1 MKKHHFK
8 PACKNLIKTFLLTL
22 SLIFAFS
29 ESYALLPYKY
39 DWVKIKTP
47 HFTVV
52 VSKEHTK
59 YGQSV
64 ANKAEEAFK
73 RLQKLTTKHPKN
85 TYIIVDH
92 TKGFSNG
99 SATFF
104 PYATIRLQPITPDS
118 TSSVGQ
124 YKDWLLE
131 LLIHEY
137 THILTFHNTKG
148 LYTPLRWML
157 GSTVSPGYFQPTWYQ
172 EGLAVYTE
180 SHLSNGGRLRSSS
193 YNAFKKELKAHN
205 VALANEQNTNLYPFG
220 SAPYIFGGWLN
231 QDLLGNSNLKSASAV
246 HHKLSG
252 RVPYTINGAY
262 KRVTKKSVYKSW
274 KDLFHRRKET
284 TFSPK
289 AKSLGTLPFWNKENK
304 SLYFS
309 QLDSFLF
316 DQVIKQSADG
326 KQEPL
331 FKSRN
336 IIQLR
341 VFGDHVYYL
350 SLKVHQRDHQA
361 YSLFRFNQKTKKT
374 ERLNTDKN
382 IKGFDI
388 NEYGTA
394 LITASLQKQSLYFT
408 TATDFNRELNFKK
421 LKHIHSVDGET
432 RLSNPI
438 LTSINEL
445 VFTVKKP
452 GANEQLTA
460 YHFDSETKTEL
471 FNAEHI
477 LDVEQGDGTWILFEN
492 NGQKKLTKTG
502 QTKSMNVSNGIQQ
515 LSPRGD
521 KTFAV
526 SDTSHKGFYITNK
539 SLIDLRTPASDGP
552 QIPPYK
558 NEGLIHKDFT
568 NTKNYS
574 SLTKLNPHYITPNF
588 VVSPYGFSGAFLYGI
603 GTGGQDP
610 LGLHNYALSATT
622 DSITDEVS
630 YGASYTSNH
639 FRLPIAVNGG
649 IFYEPI
655 TLDFFTKSTYAKIS
669 TSFPLN
675 LGFANK
681 LNFTVSGLVN
691 STEIEIPEPIDTD
704 GDGEADSTGPNNII
718 IENKRAG
725 LSANFSYNR
734 SETRTRELA
743 PRKGYSIA
751 FGATHYADSGDYFGY
766 LQTFAGFRKFFKS
779 PLHKKHRLIL
789 GVDGRVND
797 IRLPGIFASNSQN
810 QLYRNIGLGGFALRG
825 LPTSSISA
833 NDSLVM
839 GHLEYRFPIVNINWG
854 PGLLPGFFQRV
865 SGALTSDYGSVKG
878 FDRVRGVDID
888 HSTPLY
894 SAGAELVF
902 EGNAFYHVPASL
914 QIGVYQFL
922 NTDVYD
928 GSPEV
933 FVGFGLSGLPF

>member
-8 PACKNLIKTFLLTL
+8 PAYKILIKTFLITFTWA
-22 SLIFAFS
+22 FAS
-29 ESYALLPYKY
+29 SNSHALLPYKY
-39 DWVKIKTP
+39 KWIKIKTP

-52 VSKEHTK
+52 VSDKHKE

-64 ANKAEEAFK
+64 ASKAEEAFR
-73 RLQKLTTKHPKN
+73 RLQTLTTKHPKN
-85 TYIIVDH
+85 TFIVVDH

-118 TSSVGQ
+118 NSSVGQ

-148 LYTPLRWML
+148 LYTPLRWVL

-205 VALANEQNTNLYPFG
+205 VALANEQTTNLYPFG

-231 QDLLGNSNLKSASAV
+231 QDLLGNDALKSASAL
-246 HHKLSG
+246 HHRLSG
-252 RVPYTINGAY
+252 RLPYTINGAY
-262 KRVTKKSVYKSW
+262 KRVAKKSVYSSW
-274 KDLFHRRKET
+274 KNLFHRKKQTSITPE
-284 TFSPK
+284 SS
-289 AKSLGTLPFWNKENK
+289 SLGTLPFWDKKNK

-316 DQVIKQSADG
+316 DQVVKQSSDSS
-326 KQEPL
+326 QDFL
-331 FKSRN
+331 FKARN

-341 VFGDHVYYL
+341 VFGEHVYYL
-350 SLKVHQRDHQA
+350 SLKVHQRDHQI
-361 YSLFRFNQKTKKT
+361 YSLYRFNQKTKKT
-374 ERLNTDKN
+374 ERLNTFQN

-388 NEYGTA
+388 NQNGA
-394 LITASLQKQSLYFT
+394 AIITASLNKQSLYFT
-408 TATDFNRELNFKK
+408 DNLDFKGELNFKK

-438 LTSINEL
+438 LTAINEL

-452 GANEQLTA
+452 STNEKLVA
-460 YHFDSETKTEL
+460 HHFDSEIKTEL
-471 FNAEHI
+471 FTAEHI
-477 LDVEQGDGTWILFEN
+477 LDVEHTEKTWVLFEN
-492 NGQKKLTKTG
+492 NGQKEIVQIGKP
-502 QTKSMNVSNGIQQ
+502 QTTTVSNGLQQ
-515 LSPRGD
+515 LAPKGD
-521 KTFAV
+521 NTFV
-526 SDTSHKGFYITNK
+526 ISDTSYKGFYIAEK
-539 SLIDLRTPASDGP
+539 KLSDLRTPSSVGP
-552 QIPPYK
+552 QIPKYK
-558 NEGLIHKDFT
+558 SEKFTHKNYNDV
-568 NTKNYS
+568 KKYS
-574 SLTKLNPHYITPNF
+574 SLTKLSPHYITPNF
-588 VVSPYGFSGAFLYGI
+588 VVSPYGFSGAFLYGV

-610 LGLHNYALSATT
+610 LGLHSYALSATT

-649 IFYEPI
+649 IFFEPI

-691 STEIEIPEPIDTD
+691 STELEIPEPIDTD
-704 GDGEADSTGPNNII
+704 GDGEADTTGPNNII

-725 LSANFSYNR
+725 VSANFSYNR

-743 PRKGYSIA
+743 PRKGYSFA
-751 FGATHYADSGDYFGY
+751 LGVTHYADTSDYFGY
-766 LQTFAGFRKFFKS
+766 LQTFAGVRKFFKS

-789 GVDGRVND
+789 GVDGQLND
-797 IRLPGIFASNSQN
+797 TRLPGIFASNSQN
-810 QLYRNIGLGGFALRG
+810 QLYRNVGLGGFALRG

-854 PGLLPGFFQRV
+854 PGLLPGFFQRIT
-865 SGALTSDYGSVKG
+865 GAVTGDYGSVKG
-878 FDRVRGVDID
+878 FDRIRGVEID

-914 QIGVYQFL
+914 QIGIYKFL

-928 GSPEV
+928 DSTEI